1 MLHQNKAFRRKNA
14 RWAVRQ
20 RVLAPCRNSFI
31 SLPYLHIPIAQ
42 RRAHHRLTFP
52 RRAMPLS
59 IRFIYI
65 YDFFTHLPARR
76 RTAGLA
82 IRGCRGIPA
91 LSGEAPNSLAINGS
105 ASARPRCDS
114 TTSASGNRNR
124 KCYGTVEGYDRDV
137 LKFWQA
143 WFATIAVTLLTSAVI
158 AFDLI
163 DDTFRGWWAA
173 RAFATDTLQE
183 SWSSSLLC

>member
-1 MLHQNKAFRRKNA
+1 MGRSPA
-14 RWAVRQ
+14 RTG
-20 RVLAPCRNSFI
+20 
-31 SLPYLHIPIAQ
+31 SLSQLLYI
-42 RRAHHRLTFP
+42 T
-52 RRAMPLS
+52 PLS
-59 IRFIYI
+59 TYPDRAAEGSSSSYLSAASYAHYLYVSYI

-163 DDTFRGWWAA
+163 DDTFRGWWSA